1 MAQFLDLAGL
11 TRFKELLLS
20 KIDTLLA
27 LKADAS
33 TVVRTDQ
40 ANILTSSNTD
50 FVSRTDTDSGL
61 TLRAA
66 PSGKGACLDLCG
78 NDVTGY
84 YSGVWQLS
92 ACNSGATYN
101 LRGGKDG
108 TLTFRGNH
116 LVRSVNGTTADSD
129 GNVTISIPAKTSD
142 LVNDSGFLTAHQS
155 LTDYAKKSE
164 IPTKVSQ
171 LANDSGFLTTHQ
183 SLEAYA
189 TRASLSA
196 VATSGS
202 YNDLSDKP
210 TALTFDDFYP
220 VGSVYL
226 TKDSAFDPSVKFGG
240 TWVNESGGGDA
251 VIVWHRTA

>member
-20 KIDTLLA
+20 KIDSLLA
-27 LKADAS
+27 LKADVS

-40 ANILTSSNTD
+40 PNILTASNTN
-50 FVSRTDTDSGL
+50 FISRADTDSSL
-61 TLRAA
+61 TLRSA

-78 NDVTGY
+78 NDVTGT
-84 YSGVWQLS
+84 YSGLWQLS
-92 ACNSGATYN
+92 ACNSGVTYN

-108 TLTFRGNH
+108 SLTFRNQH
-116 LVRSVNGTTADSD
+116 IVRSVNGATADAN
-129 GNVTISIPAKTSD
+129 GNVTI
-142 LVNDSGFLTAHQS
+142 
-155 LTDYAKKSE
+155 
-164 IPTKVSQ
+164 
-171 LANDSGFLTTHQ
+171 

-189 TRASLSA
+189 TKASLSA

-202 YNDLSDKP
+202 YNDLKDKP
-210 TALTFDDFYP
+210 AALTYEDFYP

-226 TKDSAFDPSVKFGG
+226 TKDASFDPAEKFGG
-240 TWVNESGGGDA
+240 TWVNESGGGDV